1 MTVPAQ
7 NPFADPIQPPS
18 VYPSQSS
25 LRGRLVLITPHKIET
40 TPSNLNPGQMQERI
54 TADVTVV
61 DGLGPVPDIKNNQ
74 HSGQWLEGPDFTGVW
89 LSGQR
94 VVDQL
99 RSQIGTGQ
107 SVLGVIETYQPGQ
120 VPMKGNP
127 WGILTATPEQ
137 KAQAS
142 QFLAQ
147 RTMAAVASPGQNVA
161 PAPQQDQ
168 YRYDLSNDID
178 RQLLATQ
185 QQQAQGM
192 PAAQPQYAQQA
203 PTQANPPYPVPANQP
218 PQYTTAPAM
227 QQYTAPAPAQ
237 PQYPQTAAPTAPA
250 PAAQPVAAPVQAPA
264 PGAANTP
271 APGQAPAA
279 NPFLQNAPAPAQPV
293 NPFLQNAPQQ

>member
-1 MTVPAQ
+1 MTVPVQ

-18 VYPSQSS
+18 VYPSQAS

-61 DGLGPVPDIKNNQ
+61 DGLGPVPDMKNNQ
-74 HSGQWLEGPDFTGVW
+74 HSGQWLDGPDFTGVW

-107 SVLGVIETYQPGQ
+107 SVLGVIETYRPGQ
-120 VPMKGNP
+120 APMKGNP

-137 KAQAS
+137 KTQAS
-142 QFLAQ
+142 QFLAT
-147 RTMAAVASPGQNVA
+147 RTVAAAAA
-161 PAPQQDQ
+161 PVPQPEQF
-168 YRYDLSNDID
+168 
-178 RQLLATQ
+178 
-185 QQQAQGM
+185 
-192 PAAQPQYAQQA
+192 QPQAA
-203 PTQANPPYPVPANQP
+203 P
-218 PQYTTAPAM
+218 
-227 QQYTAPAPAQ
+227 PAQ
-237 PQYPQTAAPTAPA
+237 PQYTQQAAPPAPA

-264 PGAANTP
+264 PGVASTP

-279 NPFLQNAPAPAQPV
+279 NPFLQQAPAQVQPV

>member
-18 VYPSQSS
+18 VYPSQAS
-25 LRGRLVLITPHKIET
+25 LRGRLVLITPRKIET
-40 TPSNLNPGQMQERI
+40 KPSNLNPGQTQEII

-142 QFLAQ
+142 QFLAT
-147 RTMAAVASPGQNVA
+147 RTVAAAAA
-161 PAPQQDQ
+161 PAPYQQQ
-168 YRYDLSNDID
+168 APAPYTYDTTNDID
-178 RQLLATQ
+178 KQLLATQ
-185 QQQAQGM
+185 QAQAPGQLAYTQQGPSA
-192 PAAQPQYAQQA
+192 PPVPAQPQYQA
-203 PTQANPPYPVPANQP
+203 
-218 PQYTTAPAM
+218 
-227 QQYTAPAPAQ
+227 APAQ
-237 PQYPQTAAPTAPA
+237 PQYPQVAAPPAPA
-250 PAAQPVAAPVQAPA
+250 PAAQTVAAPVQAPA
-264 PGAANTP
+264 PGVASTP
-271 APGQAPAA
+271 APGQVPAA
-279 NPFLQNAPAPAQPV
+279 NPFLQQAPAAAPAQQV

>member
-18 VYPSQSS
+18 VYPSQAS
-25 LRGRLVLITPHKIET
+25 LRGRLVLITPRKIET
-40 TPSNLNPGQMQERI
+40 KPSNLNPGQMQETI

-61 DGLGPVPDIKNNQ
+61 DGLGPVPDIKNNK

-107 SVLGVIETYQPGQ
+107 SILGVIETYQPGQ

-142 QFLAQ
+142 QFLAT
-147 RTMAAVASPGQNVA
+147 RTVAAAAA
-161 PAPQQDQ
+161 PAPYQQQ
-168 YRYDLSNDID
+168 APAPYMYDTTNDID
-178 RQLLATQ
+178 KQLLATQ
-185 QQQAQGM
+185 QAQAPGQLAYMQQGPSA
-192 PAAQPQYAQQA
+192 PPVPAQPQYQA
-203 PTQANPPYPVPANQP
+203 
-218 PQYTTAPAM
+218 
-227 QQYTAPAPAQ
+227 APAQ
-237 PQYPQTAAPTAPA
+237 PQYPQAAAPTAPA

-264 PGAANTP
+264 PGVATTT

>member
-1 MTVPAQ
+1 MRVQLPSDGTMGNGLKIATRSLSIWRAEPHTENGNETGAETVTVPAQ

-18 VYPSQSS
+18 VYPSQAS
-25 LRGRLVLITPHKIET
+25 LRGRLVLITPRKIET

-61 DGLGPVPDIKNNQ
+61 DGLGPVPDIKNNK

-142 QFLAQ
+142 QFLAT
-147 RTMAAVASPGQNVA
+147 RTIASTPDPA
-161 PAPQQDQ
+161 PAQ
-168 YRYDLSNDID
+168 
-178 RQLLATQ
+178 
-185 QQQAQGM
+185 
-192 PAAQPQYAQQA
+192 AQPQYQA
-203 PTQANPPYPVPANQP
+203 
-218 PQYTTAPAM
+218 
-227 QQYTAPAPAQ
+227 APAPAQ
-237 PQYPQTAAPTAPA
+237 PQYQQAAAPPAPA

-264 PGAANTP
+264 PGVASAP

-279 NPFLQNAPAPAQPV
+279 NPFLQNAPAPAQAQPV

>member
-18 VYPSQSS
+18 VYPSQAS
-25 LRGRLVLITPHKIET
+25 LRGRLVLITPRKIET
-40 TPSNLNPGQMQERI
+40 KPSNLNPGQTQEII

-142 QFLAQ
+142 QFLAT
-147 RTMAAVASPGQNVA
+147 RTVAAAAA
-161 PAPQQDQ
+161 PAPYQQQ
-168 YRYDLSNDID
+168 APAPYTYDTTNDID
-178 RQLLATQ
+178 KQLLATQ
-185 QQQAQGM
+185 QA
-192 PAAQPQYAQQA
+192 QA
-203 PTQANPPYPVPANQP
+203 PGQLAYTQQGPSAPPVPAQ

-227 QQYTAPAPAQ
+227 QQYTAPASQPQ
-237 PQYPQTAAPTAPA
+237 PQYPQAAAPPAPA
-250 PAAQPVAAPVQAPA
+250 PAAQPVAAPVQ
-264 PGAANTP
+264 TP
-271 APGQAPAA
+271 APGVATTPASGQALAA
-279 NPFLQNAPAPAQPV
+279 NPFLQNAPAPAPAPAQAQPV

>member
-18 VYPSQSS
+18 VYPSQAS
-25 LRGRLVLITPHKIET
+25 LRGRLVLITPRKIET

-61 DGLGPVPDIKNNQ
+61 DGLGPVPDIKNNK

-142 QFLAQ
+142 QFLAT
-147 RTMAAVASPGQNVA
+147 RTVAAAAA
-161 PAPQQDQ
+161 PAPYQQQ
-168 YRYDLSNDID
+168 APAPYTYDTTNDID
-178 RQLLATQ
+178 KQLLATQ
-185 QQQAQGM
+185 QAQAPGQLAYTQQGPSA
-192 PAAQPQYAQQA
+192 PPVPAQPQYQA
-203 PTQANPPYPVPANQP
+203 
-218 PQYTTAPAM
+218 
-227 QQYTAPAPAQ
+227 APAQ
-237 PQYPQTAAPTAPA
+237 PQYQQQAAPPAPA

>member
-18 VYPSQSS
+18 VYPSQAS
-25 LRGRLVLITPHKIET
+25 LRGRLVLITPRKIET
-40 TPSNLNPGQMQERI
+40 KPSNLNPGQMQEII

-74 HSGQWLEGPDFTGVW
+74 PSGQWLEGPDFTGVW

-120 VPMKGNP
+120 APMKGNP

-142 QFLAQ
+142 QFLAA
-147 RTMAAVASPGQNVA
+147 RTVAAAAP
-161 PAPQQDQ
+161 PAP
-168 YRYDLSNDID
+168 
-178 RQLLATQ
+178 
-185 QQQAQGM
+185 
-192 PAAQPQYAQQA
+192 AQPQYQAAPAPAQ
-203 PTQANPPYPVPANQP
+203 

-227 QQYTAPAPAQ
+227 QQYTAPASQPQPQ
-237 PQYPQTAAPTAPA
+237 PQYPQVAAPPAPA

-264 PGAANTP
+264 PGAATTP
-271 APGQAPAA
+271 APGQVPAA
-279 NPFLQNAPAPAQPV
+279 NPFLQQAPAAAPAQQV

>member
-18 VYPSQSS
+18 VYPSQAS
-25 LRGRLVLITPHKIET
+25 LRGRLVLITPRKIET
-40 TPSNLNPGQMQERI
+40 KPSNLNPGQTQEII

-127 WGILTATPEQ
+127 WGILTATDEQ
-137 KAQAS
+137 KSVAT

-147 RTMAAVASPGQNVA
+147 RTMAAVAAPGQNVA
-161 PAPQQDQ
+161 PAPE
-168 YRYDLSNDID
+168 
-178 RQLLATQ
+178 
-185 QQQAQGM
+185 
-192 PAAQPQYAQQA
+192 QPQYAQQA
-203 PTQANPPYPVPANQP
+203 PAAAPSPLNPPYPAQQQQYQP
-218 PQYTTAPAM
+218 QVQAQPMYQPQAAPQVAAPA
-227 QQYTAPAPAQ
+227 QVPAPA
-237 PQYPQTAAPTAPA
+237 T
-250 PAAQPVAAPVQAPA
+250 PVAAPQAAAPA
-264 PGAANTP
+264 PG
-271 APGQAPAA
+271 PGA
-279 NPFLQNAPAPAQPV
+279 NPFLPPQQAPAQQV
-293 NPFLQNAPQQ
+293 NPFLPPQQ